1 MLENLWNLEQFA
13 WDQPIETEPAKI
25 YCCPV

>member
-1 MLENLWNLEQFA
+1 MLENLWNLDQYA
-13 WDQPIETEPAKI
+13 WEKPIEAEPIKI

>member
-1 MLENLWNLEQFA
+1 MLEKLWDLDQFA
-13 WDQPIETEPAKI
+13 YDQPIETEPAKI